1 MSLLLRTC
9 LPLLA
14 ADHLI
19 PTTWTRR
26 CENDSDKKWKDR
38 TCPLPK
44 LRLNR
49 KRENTHT
56 QNTLD
61 GTDLGTGLAASVPS
75 NAIYDEHIACCT
87 CRTCA
92 LVECA
97 PHVLLQGESAK
108 RPVRP
113 SRPALLRSL
122 EVQQSFCE
130 GHCIVDHRGMSPD
143 KSKTIWNQINQIAI
157 YYNRFLGMQFFP
169 LPFTY
174 FPLPELKPVQ
184 NALRNVEICV
194 PGAASWC
201 ATSCGG
207 T

>member
-1 MSLLLRTC
+1 MKGQNLSTSKTKIE
-9 LPLLA
+9 P
-14 ADHLI
+14 
-19 PTTWTRR
+19 
-26 CENDSDKKWKDR
+26 E
-38 TCPLPK
+38 
-44 LRLNR
+44 
-49 KRENTHT
+49 KREHTHKTLWMEQILEQDWQQVCHLMPSMMNTSH
-56 QNTLD
+56 
-61 GTDLGTGLAASVPS
+61 V
-75 NAIYDEHIACCT
+75 
-87 CRTCA
+87 A
-92 LVECA
+92 LVVLVHLSSVRRMRCYRVNLLSDLCA
-97 PHVLLQGESAK
+97 RHD
-108 RPVRP
+108 
-113 SRPALLRSL
+113 LRSCDPWRFRP
-122 EVQQSFCE
+122 QSFCE